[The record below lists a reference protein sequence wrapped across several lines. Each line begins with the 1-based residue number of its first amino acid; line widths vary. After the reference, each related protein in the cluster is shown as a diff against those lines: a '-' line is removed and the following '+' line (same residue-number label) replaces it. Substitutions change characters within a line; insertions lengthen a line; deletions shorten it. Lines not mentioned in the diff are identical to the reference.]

1 MHDPTSMSPP
11 VSSPPHLHGALHA
24 DLQRLRRMN
33 EFINAANVERL
44 RLAGGEKI
52 LEVQS
57 GLGLFAREMARESRA
72 RAGPRDNPKVVCIET
87 HDELI
92 YRSLELATSSGE
104 DHLLDVRQ
112 GKLEDPPLLD
122 DEWGTFDLVHCRF
135 VLGQIEQPQAVVE
148 TLARALR
155 PGGRM
160 VLLDDDH
167 DLLRLWPPL
176 PAVEELWRAM
186 IRAFSDRGTDPFL
199 GRKLVAMMR
208 VADLTPVTSD
218 HLFFGGCAGEARW
231 EFVTQNLL
239 DILHS
244 ARQLIL
250 QSSAIARDLFDEVL
264 ESLRDWTRR
273 ADSALWYPACIAEA
287 MKPL

>member
-1 MHDPTSMSPP
+1 M
-11 VSSPPHLHGALHA
+11 
-24 DLQRLRRMN
+24 
-33 EFINAANVERL
+33 
-44 RLAGGEKI
+44 
-52 LEVQS
+52 
-57 GLGLFAREMARESRA
+57 
-72 RAGPRDNPKVVCIET
+72 
-87 HDELI
+87 
-92 YRSLELATSSGE
+92 
-104 DHLLDVRQ
+104 
-112 GKLEDPPLLD
+112 
-122 DEWGTFDLVHCRF
+122 HCRF
-135 VLGQIEQPQAVVE
+135 VLSQIRRPQAVVE

-186 IRAFSDRGTDPFL
+186 IHAFTGRGTDPFL

-208 VADLTPVTSD
+208 VADLTPSTGD

-231 EFVTQNLL
+231 ESVTQNLQ

-244 ARQLIL
+244 ARELIL
-250 QSSAIARDLFDEVL
+250 ESSAISRDLFDEVIENL
-264 ESLRDWTRR
+264 GDWTRR

-287 MKPL
+287 MLPA